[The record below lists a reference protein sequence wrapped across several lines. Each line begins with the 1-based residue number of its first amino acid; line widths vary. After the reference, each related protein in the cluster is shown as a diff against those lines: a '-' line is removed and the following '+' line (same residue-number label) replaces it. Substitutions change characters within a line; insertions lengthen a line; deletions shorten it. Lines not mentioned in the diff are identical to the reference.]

1 MSFLSSI
8 FGIGRGKPSQTVM
21 TQKLPEEIAPFA
33 KEMLEEAQTL
43 YKQKLKEG
51 YADYKGDTIAGF
63 TPEQKQAMEGIK
75 GLVGTS
81 APLMDEAIGLTKGLT
96 DQFTAEEAQKYMSP
110 YQQAVTDIEKR
121 EAQKVFERDIM
132 PQFEKQAV
140 EAGGMSGMGSRAGI
154 QAAQLGQA
162 QMQQLGDIQ
171 TKGSQRAY
179 EDALRQFQ
187 NQKERERL
195 AASGLME
202 AGPKKFKA
210 GMLEQGALQ
219 TVGEQKQDLAQ
230 TALDEAYLKF
240 IQKQQ
245 YPAEQLAQYSGFIT
259 MNPYAGLKSQTT
271 TATPYK
277 PSFGQQLLS
286 IGTQLGGA
294 YLGGPAM
301 YKPRPPTPRP
311 ITTPTKTGGGIASL
325 VYRDNGGIV
334 IDEAD
339 PSSMEAMREEDPLR
353 ARTTELESGLASLD
367 QRDRALA
374 REGYGLRSPEE
385 IQRLARERANERL
398 ALLKR
403 QGGGDKSFA
412 QQQIANALRAFGKGI
427 IREDQNIAGE
437 FEKITDADLKE
448 QKANKAK
455 RDAQEL
461 LNLDK
466 KFAAEDE
473 AYGIPAKILAKK
485 NEILKSKLANSVKLQ
500 ELRKLYYEGL
510 EIKSKIGKKKVS
522 KSAMPTLSGDKLNDR
537 AEVIKRK
544 TVNLVGSDVPK
555 GLNESLTLLIQ
566 NNKELRKALAQ
577 YEVEAKHDNTDYN
590 SEEVFQEAVIRA
602 IKDKLFHPYKDQI
615 RGGKHVGNWFERN
628 ITPWQ

>member
-8 FGIGRGKPSQTVM
+8 FGIGRGKPGQTVM

-43 YKQKLKEG
+43 YKQRLKDG
-51 YADYKGDTIAGF
+51 YADYKGQTIAGF
-63 TPEQKQAMEGIK
+63 TPEQKQAMEGIQ

-179 EDALRQFQ
+179 EAAVRQFQ
-187 NQKERERL
+187 GQKERERL

-271 TATPYK
+271 TQTPYK

-294 YLGGPAM
+294 YLGGPGGTQFGKFMGIKA
-301 YKPRPPTPRP
+301 
-311 ITTPTKTGGGIASL
+311 GGGAVGKGLSSL

-339 PSSMEAMREEDPLR
+339 PSNIGAMREEDPLR
-353 ARTTELESGLASLD
+353 ATRTELESALASLA
-367 QRDRALA
+367 QEKKALD
-374 REGYGLRSPEE
+374 YQKHNLRSPEE
-385 IQRLARERANERL
+385 IKRLAQERADERL
-398 ALLKR
+398 ALLKS

-412 QQQIANALRAFGKGI
+412 RQQIANVLKAFGKGI
-427 IREDQNIAGE
+427 IDPSGNVAKE
-437 FEKITDADLKE
+437 FEEITDADFKK
-448 QKANKAK
+448 QQANKAK
-455 RDAQEL
+455 REAQEL

-473 AYGIPAKILAKK
+473 AYGIPAKLKAKIHAINVSKLDFLTKKAKLEKTLGEIQYGNRRKGKPKIVNQKQAEDVWKYLTTVMKYSSDAKQNAQMVAIMKELDTKERLIIANEINAAKDSDANLDEHGAVIKAIKKLGPDFFAKAKK
-485 NEILKSKLANSVKLQ
+485 DATPGWANFW
-500 ELRKLYYEGL
+500 
-510 EIKSKIGKKKVS
+510 
-522 KSAMPTLSGDKLNDR
+522 
-537 AEVIKRK
+537 
-544 TVNLVGSDVPK
+544 SDNP
-555 GLNESLTLLIQ
+555 
-566 NNKELRKALAQ
+566 
-577 YEVEAKHDNTDYN
+577 
-590 SEEVFQEAVIRA
+590 F
-602 IKDKLFHPYKDQI
+602 KD
-615 RGGKHVGNWFERN
+615 
-628 ITPWQ
+628 

>member
-294 YLGGPAM
+294 YLGGPAIYPSNM
-301 YKPRPPTPRP
+301 FKPRPPTPRP
-311 ITTPTKTGGGIASL
+311 SGKTGGGIASL
-325 VYRDNGGIV
+325 VYRDNGGR
-334 IDEAD
+334 IDEAF
-339 PSSMEAMREEDPLR
+339 PSNPRSLREEDP
-353 ARTTELESGLASLD
+353 ELAAQTNLERRIAQASK
-367 QRDRALA
+367 
-374 REGYGLRSPEE
+374 YGLRNPEQ
-385 IQRLARERANERL
+385 QRARQQAEAQAKLDFLRRS
-398 ALLKR
+398 
-403 QGGGDKSFA
+403 GGGNKPFA
-412 QQQIANALRAFGKGI
+412 QTAISDLLRSFGRGI
-427 IREDQNIAGE
+427 IREDQNVAKE
-437 FEKITDADLKE
+437 FKE
-448 QKANKAK
+448 ISDERRKGQKERQKLL
-455 RDAQEL
+455 DAQEMA
-461 LNLDK
+461 NITAE
-466 KFAAEDE
+466 FATEDE
-473 AYGIPAKILAKK
+473 IFSLPQKLLKKLREVEASDLDRETKEALRDKYRAQILDLKRGKKGKGRTLDLLSGDEAGEKVKSAKSMMKGFAKILANQKK
-485 NEILKSKLANSVKLQ
+485 LK
-500 ELRKLYYEGL
+500 
-510 EIKSKIGKKKVS
+510 
-522 KSAMPTLSGDKLNDR
+522 LSGYINTLVEADSDILNPIIIAAIEE
-537 AEVIKRK
+537 AENDNRVTFSEALQKAIKRHYEL
-544 TVNLVGSDVPK
+544 NK
-555 GLNESLTLLIQ
+555 G
-566 NNKELRKALAQ
+566 
-577 YEVEAKHDNTDYN
+577 
-590 SEEVFQEAVIRA
+590 VI
-602 IKDKLFHPYKDQI
+602 
-615 RGGKHVGNWFERN
+615 
-628 ITPWQ
+628 

>member
-8 FGIGRGKPSQTVM
+8 FGIGGGKPGQTIM

-33 KEMLEEAQTL
+33 KEVLEEAQTL

-81 APLMDEAIGLTKGLT
+81 APLMDEAIGLTRGLT

-162 QMQQLGDIQ
+162 QMQQMGDIQ

-179 EDALRQFQ
+179 EDALRQFGM
-187 NQKERERL
+187 QKERERL

-219 TVGEQKQDLAQ
+219 TIGEQKQDLSQ

-245 YPAEQLAQYSGFIT
+245 YPAEQLAQYSGFVYG
-259 MNPYAGLKSQTT
+259 NPYASLKSQTT

-286 IGTQLGGA
+286 IGTQLGGS
-294 YLGGPAM
+294 YLGGPGGTQFGKKVLGFA
-301 YKPRPPTPRP
+301 
-311 ITTPTKTGGGIASL
+311 GGGGLASL
-325 VYRDNGGIV
+325 VYRDNGGR
-334 IDEAD
+334 IDEAYARRPD
-339 PSSMEAMREEDPLR
+339 SIREEERIDQIEQLR
-353 ARTTELESGLASLD
+353 NKFTTDRELAAEANLERMVRQASK
-367 QRDRALA
+367 
-374 REGYGLRSPEE
+374 YGLRNPEQ
-385 IQRLARERANERL
+385 QRARQQDEAQAKLEFLRRS
-398 ALLKR
+398 
-403 QGGGDKSFA
+403 GGGDKPFA
-412 QQQIANALRAFGKGI
+412 QTAIADLLRGFGKGI
-427 IREDQNIAGE
+427 IREDQNVAEE
-437 FEKITDADLKE
+437 FGKISDERREKQTKR
-448 QKANKAK
+448 QKLL
-455 RDAQEL
+455 DAQEMANITAEFATEDEIFALPQKL
-461 LNLDK
+461 LKKLKEVEASNLDRETKQALRDKIKAEIIELQRGK
-466 KFAAEDE
+466 KGKGRTLDLLSSDE
-473 AYGIPAKILAKK
+473 AGEKVKSAKSMMKGFAKILANQKK
-485 NEILKSKLANSVKLQ
+485 LK
-500 ELRKLYYEGL
+500 
-510 EIKSKIGKKKVS
+510 
-522 KSAMPTLSGDKLNDR
+522 LSGYINTLVEADSDILNPIIIAAIEE
-537 AEVIKRK
+537 AENDNRVTFSEALQKAIKRHYEL
-544 TVNLVGSDVPK
+544 NK
-555 GLNESLTLLIQ
+555 G
-566 NNKELRKALAQ
+566 
-577 YEVEAKHDNTDYN
+577 
-590 SEEVFQEAVIRA
+590 VI
-602 IKDKLFHPYKDQI
+602 
-615 RGGKHVGNWFERN
+615 
-628 ITPWQ
+628 

>member
-8 FGIGRGKPSQTVM
+8 FGIGRGKPGQTVM

-140 EAGGMSGMGSRAGI
+140 EAGGMSGMGSRAGL
-154 QAAQLGQA
+154 QAALLGEA
-162 QMQQLGDIQ
+162 QMRQQEDIQ

-179 EDALRQFQ
+179 DAAVRQFQ

-294 YLGGPAM
+294 YLGGPGGTQFGKFMGIKA
-301 YKPRPPTPRP
+301 
-311 ITTPTKTGGGIASL
+311 GGGAVGKGLSSL
-325 VYRDNGGIV
+325 VYRDNGGR

-339 PSSMEAMREEDPLR
+339 PSNIGAMQEADPLR
-353 ARTTELESGLASLD
+353 ARRTELESGLASLA
-367 QRDRALA
+367 QKEKALD
-374 REGYGLRSPEE
+374 YQKHNLRSPEE

-398 ALLKR
+398 ALLES

-412 QQQIANALRAFGKGI
+412 RQQIANLLKAASQGFI
-427 IREDQNIAGE
+427 DPAGN
-437 FEKITDADLKE
+437 FAKHYADITEADLKE

-461 LNLDK
+461 LNLNK

-473 AYGIPAKILAKK
+473 AYGIPAKLKAKIDATNLSKLDFLTKKAKLEKILFEIQYGNRRKGKPKIVNQKQAEDVWKYLTTVMKYSSDAKQNAQMVAIMEK
-485 NEILKSKLANSVKLQ
+485 LDEKEKLIIANEINAAKDSDANLG
-500 ELRKLYYEGL
+500 EHG
-510 EIKSKIGKKKVS
+510 
-522 KSAMPTLSGDKLNDR
+522 A
-537 AEVIKRK
+537 VIK
-544 TVNLVGSDVPK
+544 
-555 GLNESLTLLIQ
+555 
-566 NNKELRKALAQ
+566 
-577 YEVEAKHDNTDYN
+577 
-590 SEEVFQEAVIRA
+590 A
-602 IKDKLFHPYKDQI
+602 IKKLGPDFFAKAKEKATPGWANFWSDNPFKD
-615 RGGKHVGNWFERN
+615 
-628 ITPWQ
+628 